1 MGADTL
7 NDQFLG
13 VSATPSD
20 HLKELAARLVDMKED
35 IAGLET
41 LLAERKRELNEITHR
56 RMVDAMVECGLSEM
70 KLPDGHKFVLQQFV
84 SGSLP
89 KPENEEDLEGQRR
102 RSAAVKWLEDH
113 GASNI
118 IKSELSV
125 MFAKSEH
132 NLAVDTQQMLIER
145 GLPATLESGVH
156 AQTLQAWAREAIRNG
171 EEVPFETLGLATGQY
186 VKVTVPKGGG
196 K

>member
-1 MGADTL
+1 MDAAAL

-13 VSATPSD
+13 AAATPSD

-56 RMVDAMVECGLSEM
+56 RMVDAMVECGLTEM

-89 KPENEEDLEGQRR
+89 KPDADDDDEGKRR
-102 RSAAVKWLEDH
+102 RAAAVKWLEDN

-118 IKSELSV
+118 IKRELSWRR
-125 MFAKSEH
+125 K
-132 NLAVDTQQMLIER
+132 
-145 GLPATLESGVH
+145 
-156 AQTLQAWAREAIRNG
+156 
-171 EEVPFETLGLATGQY
+171 
-186 VKVTVPKGGG
+186 
-196 K
+196 